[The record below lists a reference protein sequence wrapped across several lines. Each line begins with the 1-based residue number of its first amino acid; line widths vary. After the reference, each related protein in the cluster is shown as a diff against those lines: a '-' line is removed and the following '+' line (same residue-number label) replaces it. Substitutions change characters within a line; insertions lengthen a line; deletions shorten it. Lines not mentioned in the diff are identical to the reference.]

1 MASGTA
7 TMLPIDA
14 KRQRVLLGVRSK
26 NAWVYPGK
34 LSLAGGFM
42 EARFTEEQNTDLM
55 SQARQAVLNLL
66 GWKLVADEFSE
77 GENLEECAVRE
88 LGEEMLINV
97 AIDQLKMFSVRSNA
111 RTDTRAHVINA
122 CYYFEMTDEQIEA
135 ATAGD
140 DLEELVWHDMADFD
154 IEIPYAA
161 LEAKY
166 DMAFNHFEVM
176 LQGIAAWR
184 KEQRFKILEAQVA
197 SMENVRGWQYFP
209 IMMPLTAKGD
219 GPATIGHD
227 ATQIKFEVWDQAL
240 ETYGSFEFLP
250 DAINEAMRLNR
261 KAMLDD

>member
-1 MASGTA
+1 MAYCYPFRMASGTA

-14 KRQRVLLGVRSK
+14 KRNRVLLGVRSK

-42 EARFTEEQNTDLM
+42 EARFVEEQDHDLM
-55 SQARQAVLNLL
+55 KQARQFVMNLL
-66 GWKLVADEFSE
+66 GWKLVADEYAE

-88 LGEEMLINV
+88 LSEEMCIEV
-97 AIDQLKMFSVRSNA
+97 AIEQLKMFSVRSNC

-122 CYYFEMTDEQIEA
+122 CYYFEMTEKQIEA

-154 IEIPYAA
+154 LEMPYQAM
-161 LEAKY
+161 EAKY

-184 KEQRFKILEAQVA
+184 KEQRYLELEAEVA
-197 SMENVRGWQYFP
+197 KLRGQ
-209 IMMPLTAKGD
+209 LS
-219 GPATIGHD
+219 D
-227 ATQIKFEVWDQAL
+227 ASWSANADRQGGA
-240 ETYGSFEFLP
+240 
-250 DAINEAMRLNR
+250 
-261 KAMLDD
+261 